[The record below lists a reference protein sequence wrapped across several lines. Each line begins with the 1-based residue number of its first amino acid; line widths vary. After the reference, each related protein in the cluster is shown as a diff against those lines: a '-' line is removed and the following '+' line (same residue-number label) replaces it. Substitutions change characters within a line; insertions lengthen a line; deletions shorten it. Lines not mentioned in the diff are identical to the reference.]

1 MVVAIC
7 ICIYLVIACV
17 VYIAMRSVL
26 AEKIGQ
32 VCAGYGT
39 SLNLPLDTVFYLF
52 IEKHPTVVK
61 LLLSIRVE
69 FAAGSNHSRCAL

>member
-7 ICIYLVIACV
+7 ICLSLVIACV

-26 AEKIGQ
+26 GEKIGQ

-39 SLNLPLDTVFYLF
+39 S
-52 IEKHPTVVK
+52 
-61 LLLSIRVE
+61 
-69 FAAGSNHSRCAL
+69 